1 MRLKNQ
7 ILSVAIAAVSLAGS
21 SPVFAADGGAVHGVT
36 VTYTAGDRSDT
47 ATAPNVW
54 LYVAKG
60 GTPSPFLPAGPFTAT
75 FEGHITVDLRGN
87 YAFQAD
93 LNGALKLEINGA
105 TALDVTG
112 TGGASAT
119 GEMIRLNK
127 GENAFKATFTPPA
140 EGDAF
145 LRLNWQPKDSFIQP
159 IPLNQLG
166 FAANDALA
174 SGNKLRLGR
183 ELVAEHHCVA
193 CHTVPG
199 DTMPEL
205 KTKGP
210 SLDGIGG
217 RRQFD
222 WLAKWIADPKS
233 LRANAHMPKLLHGE
247 TTEADSR
254 AIAAYLVSLGSGAVS
269 APKEPAAEAVEA
281 GGKLFQGLHCTACHV
296 TGAPGP
302 NDLHKI
308 TLAHTAQKF
317 SDESL
322 LAFLKKP
329 SEHYP
334 WIKMPEFKLK
344 DDQLAQLAAYV
355 LSVSAKPA
363 ATAAPTSADV
373 LARGKELVQSTGC
386 LNCHSLKEEN
396 KFSAKALAE
405 VADFTKGCVAE
416 APSGK
421 APFFAFNADQRA
433 ALQAFAA
440 TDRASLSRHVPTE
453 FAARQ
458 TKSLNCAQ
466 CHGVYEEF
474 PALTW
479 FGEKLKPDFMTK
491 FIAGQVEWKPRDWIT
506 GQMPGF
512 GEERAKLLT
521 EGMAHQH
528 GVSAKQEPTGAV
540 DEELAKIG
548 HILVGPMGGFS
559 CTACHSV
566 NGYHAQ
572 AFEAPGIN
580 LGHVGERLRAD
591 YFRRWLRNPVTV
603 DPNTKMPVYF
613 DEEGKSPYTDI
624 LEGDAF
630 KQIDAMWH
638 YIKQG
643 EKMAPPKLE

>member
-93 LNGALKLEINGA
+93 LNGALKLEINGT

-373 LARGKELVQSTGC
+373 LARQGTRPVHRLLELPFAQGGEQVLREG
-386 LNCHSLKEEN
+386 
-396 KFSAKALAE
+396 A
-405 VADFTKGCVAE
+405 GR
-416 APSGK
+416 SGRLHQGLRGRG
-421 APFFAFNADQRA
+421 AFGQGPVLRLQRRPA
-433 ALQAFAA
+433 RRPPGL
-440 TDRASLSRHVPTE
+440 RRHRPRLPL
-453 FAARQ
+453 AAR
-458 TKSLNCAQ
+458 AD
-466 CHGVYEEF
+466 GVRR
-474 PALTW
+474 P
-479 FGEKLKPDFMTK
+479 PD
-491 FIAGQVEWKPRDWIT
+491 QVPQLRPVPR
-506 GQMPGF
+506 
-512 GEERAKLLT
+512 
-521 EGMAHQH
+521 
-528 GVSAKQEPTGAV
+528 
-540 DEELAKIG
+540 
-548 HILVGPMGGFS
+548 
-559 CTACHSV
+559 
-566 NGYHAQ
+566 
-572 AFEAPGIN
+572 
-580 LGHVGERLRAD
+580 RL
-591 YFRRWLRNPVTV
+591 
-603 DPNTKMPVYF
+603 
-613 DEEGKSPYTDI
+613 
-624 LEGDAF
+624 
-630 KQIDAMWH
+630 
-638 YIKQG
+638 
-643 EKMAPPKLE
+643 